1 MPPVSLATVY
11 EKAYKASSSFSSTL
25 RNAGNKSLGNLVQ
38 QFLPFTESYQ
48 SSTQNVIRM
57 NNGILMGQ
65 DYLKKVI
72 QWLISMFLLDIT
84 TQDPLK

>member
-57 NNGILMGQ
+57 NNGNLSVG
-65 DYLKKVI
+65 
-72 QWLISMFLLDIT
+72 F
-84 TQDPLK
+84 